1 MADVLSNIVMGFG
14 IALTW
19 QNLGLCFLGCL
30 IGTAIGVLPGIGP
43 LTTMAMILPITF
55 WLSPVGA
62 LIMLSGVFYGAQYGG
77 STTAILVKIPGETS
91 SVITALDGYAMAQ
104 RGRAGPALA
113 IAALGSLFA
122 GSVVTLL
129 IAVGGPPLAAI
140 ALLFQSAD
148 YVSVML
154 LGLVSAVVLA
164 HGSVLKAV
172 GMIVLGVLFGLVGTD
187 VSTGEYRL
195 TMGLDVLFDGIGFVA
210 LSMGLFG
217 LAEIMVNL
225 ESAGTAGIFAKPVA
239 GMWPTADDLK
249 RSFPAMVRGTAIG
262 ALFGI
267 LPGGGPTIAAFS
279 AYSLEKKVSRTP
291 ERFGKGA
298 IEGVAAP
305 ESANNAAAQACFIP
319 MLSLGIPP
327 NALMA
332 LMIGAMMVHGI
343 TPGPEI
349 ITKQPALFWGLIASM
364 WLGNLMLVILN
375 LPLIGIWVRLLQVP
389 YNHLFPTILILCC
402 IGTYTLN
409 SSASD
414 VILMTVFGV
423 IGYGFRKLD
432 CEPAPLLLGLVL
444 GPMAEQQFRRAVA
457 ISEGDLGVFVTRPI
471 SAVLLATAVAMLVG
485 PWLLRR
491 WSPRPRAAADE

>member
-1 MADVLSNIVMGFG
+1 MSDILSNIIMGFG
-14 IALTW
+14 VALTW
-19 QNLGLCFLGCL
+19 QNVVLCFFGCV

-43 LTTMAMILPITF
+43 LTTMALILPVTF

-91 SVITALDGYAMAQ
+91 SVVTVLDGYAMAQ

-113 IAALGSLFA
+113 IAAIGSLFA

-129 IAVGGPPLAAI
+129 IAVAGPALAKV

-148 YVSVML
+148 YVSVMV

-172 GMIVLGVLFGLVGTD
+172 GMIVLGVALGLVGTD
-187 VSTGEYRL
+187 VSTGEYRM
-195 TMGLDVLFDGIGFVA
+195 TMGVDVLFDGIGFVP

-225 ESAGTAGIFAKPVA
+225 ESGSAGEMQAKPVS
-239 GMWPTADDLK
+239 GLWPTLADLK
-249 RSFPAMVRGTAIG
+249 QSFPAMVRGTAVG
-262 ALFGI
+262 TVFGI

-279 AYSLEKKVSRTP
+279 AYSLEKKVSKSP
-291 ERFGKGA
+291 ERFGRGA

-332 LMIGAMMVHGI
+332 LMIGAMMIHGI

-349 ITKQPALFWGLIASM
+349 ISKQPELFWGLIASM
-364 WLGNLMLVILN
+364 WIGNLMLVVLN
-375 LPLIGIWVRLLQVP
+375 LPLIGIWVKLLQVP
-389 YNHLFPTILILCC
+389 YGYLFPSILVLCC
-402 IGTYTLN
+402 IGTYTL
-409 SSASD
+409 SSSTGD
-414 VILMTVFGV
+414 VLVMTAFGV
-423 IGYGFRKLD
+423 IGYAFRKLD

-444 GPMAEQQFRRAVA
+444 GPMLEENFRRAMVL
-457 ISEGDLGVFVTRPI
+457 SSGDWSVFLRRPI
-471 SAVLLATAVAMLVG
+471 SAGFLLLAAALLVAVTL
-485 PWLLRR
+485 PNIRR
-491 WSPRPRAAADE
+491 GREEAFRE